1 MRGIVE
7 TETEYVLVARLVES
21 CSRLLP
27 ESDFPTDMCVL
38 LHIESAG
45 LDLSMLSW
53 HCIAIHT
60 TARMEEIS
68 GKWRQYE
75 DIFNHVYDKSHLS
88 LAPL

>member
-7 TETEYVLVARLVES
+7 TEATETEYVLVARLVES

-45 LDLSMLSW
+45 LSVIAELAL
-53 HCIAIHT
+53 HCYSHRSQSGGDQWQVAAI
-60 TARMEEIS
+60 
-68 GKWRQYE
+68 
-75 DIFNHVYDKSHLS
+75 
-88 LAPL
+88 